1 MSSRRAV
8 IAGASGFIGR
18 ALVTELAAA
27 GWSVTRLVR
36 RPATRADEVSWDP
49 SSGTLD
55 PAALSG
61 ADVVINLSGASISRI
76 PWTRSVRESIVA
88 SRREATTTLVT
99 AINAAK
105 TTPDVFLSGSAV
117 GIYGDRG
124 DEDLTEKSTR
134 GTGFLADVVE
144 AWEATAVKAR
154 CRTVFLRTGLVLGD
168 GGALAPL
175 RLATSFFAGARVGS
189 GQQWW
194 PWISH
199 RDEIRAIVHLIDST
213 LSGAVNLVGPTPAR
227 SVELTSE
234 LARIMKRPHL
244 FVIPTVAI
252 GLLGD
257 AGRELL
263 LWSQKV
269 SPTALEKDGFV
280 FEHRTIAEALRWAIS
295 GTRR

>member
-18 ALVTELAAA
+18 ALVAELAAT

-36 RPATRADEVSWDP
+36 GPATGADEISWNP
-49 SSGTLD
+49 LTGVLD
-55 PAALSG
+55 PAVLSG
-61 ADVVINLSGASISRI
+61 ADAVINLSGASISQI
-76 PWTRSVRESIVA
+76 PWTRSARESIVA
-88 SRREATTTLVT
+88 SRREATTTLVN

-105 TTPDVFLSGSAV
+105 VTPKVFLSGSAV

-124 DEDLTEKSTR
+124 DEELTETSAR
-134 GTGFLADVVE
+134 GTGFLADVVD
-144 AWEATAVKAR
+144 AWEATASKAR
-154 CRTVFLRTGLVLGD
+154 CRTVYLRTGLVLGD

-189 GQQWW
+189 GKQWW

-199 RDEIRAIVHLIDST
+199 RDEVRAIVHLIDSK
-213 LSGAVNLVGPTPAR
+213 LAGAVNLVGPTPAH
-227 SVELTSE
+227 SVEVTRE
-234 LARIMKRPHL
+234 LARIMTRPHL
-244 FVIPTVAI
+244 FVIPAFAI

-263 LWSQKV
+263 LASQKIRA
-269 SPTALEKDGFV
+269 TALEKDGFV
-280 FEHRTIAEALRWAIS
+280 FEHRTVAEALRWVIS

>member
-1 MSSRRAV
+1 MANRHAV

-18 ALVTELAAA
+18 ALVSELTSA

-36 RPATRADEVSWDP
+36 GPATNDDEVSWNP
-49 SSGTLD
+49 QTGTLD
-55 PAALSG
+55 PAVLSG
-61 ADVVINLSGASISRI
+61 TDAIINLSGASISRM
-76 PWTRSVRESIVA
+76 PWTRAIRESIVA

-105 TTPDVFLSGSAV
+105 VAPKVFLSGSAV

-124 DEDLTEKSTR
+124 ESELTETSAR
-134 GTGFLADVVE
+134 GVGFLADVVE
-144 AWEATAVKAR
+144 AWEADASRAT

-168 GGALAPL
+168 GGALVPL
-175 RLATSFFAGARVGS
+175 RLATTFFAGARVGT

-199 RDEIRAIVHLIDST
+199 RDEVRAIVHLIDSKIK
-213 LSGAVNLVGPTPAR
+213 GAVNLVGPNPAR
-227 SVELTSE
+227 SVEVTRE

-244 FVIPTVAI
+244 FVIPTWAI

-263 LWSQKV
+263 LASQKIRA
-269 SPTALEKDGFV
+269 TALEKDGFA
-280 FEHRTIAEALRWAIS
+280 FEHQTVAEALRWAIAE
-295 GTRR
+295 TRR

>member
-18 ALVTELAAA
+18 ALVAELTAA
-27 GWSVTRLVR
+27 GWTITRLVR
-36 RPATRADEVSWDP
+36 GPVSRADEVSWDP
-49 SSGTLD
+49 QSGTLD
-55 PAALSG
+55 PAVLSG
-61 ADVVINLSGASISRI
+61 ADAVINLSGASISQI
-76 PWTRSVRESIVA
+76 PWTPAIRESIVS
-88 SRREATTTLVT
+88 SRREATTALVT

-105 TTPDVFLSGSAV
+105 VAPKVFLSGSAV

-124 DEDLTEKSTR
+124 ESELTETSPR
-134 GTGFLADVVE
+134 GAGFLADVVE
-144 AWEATAVKAR
+144 GWEVDASRAT

-175 RLATSFFAGARVGS
+175 RLATTFFAGARIGT

-199 RDEIRAIVHLIDST
+199 RDEVRAIVHLIDSKLT
-213 LSGAVNLVGPTPAR
+213 GAVNLVGPAPAR
-227 SVELTSE
+227 SVEVTRE
-234 LARIMKRPHL
+234 LARMMKRPHL
-244 FVIPTVAI
+244 FVIPAWAI

-263 LWSQKV
+263 LASQKIRA
-269 SPTALEKDGFV
+269 TALEIDGFV
-280 FEHRTIAEALRWAIS
+280 FEHRTVAEALRWAIAE
-295 GTRR
+295 TRR

>member
-1 MSSRRAV
+1 MSSRRVV

-18 ALVTELAAA
+18 ALVTELTAA

-36 RPATRADEVSWDP
+36 GPATRADEVSWDP
-49 SSGTLD
+49 ASGTLD

-61 ADVVINLSGASISRI
+61 ADAVINLSGASISRI

-99 AINAAK
+99 AINSAK
-105 TTPDVFLSGSAV
+105 STPKVFLSGSAV
-117 GIYGDRG
+117 GIYGGRG
-124 DEDLTEKSTR
+124 DEGLSETSAR

-144 AWEATAVKAR
+144 AWEANASTAR

-199 RDEIRAIVHLIDST
+199 RDEVRAIVHLIDST

-227 SVELTSE
+227 SVDVTRE

-244 FVIPTVAI
+244 FVIPAFAI

-269 SPTALEKDGFV
+269 SPTALEKDGFA
-280 FEHRTIAEALRWAIS
+280 FEHRTVAEALRWVIS
-295 GTRR
+295 GRRP

>member
-18 ALVTELAAA
+18 ALVAELTTA

-36 RPATRADEVSWDP
+36 GPASRSDEVSWDP
-49 SSGTLD
+49 QIGKLD
-55 PAALSG
+55 PAVLSG
-61 ADVVINLSGASISRI
+61 ADAIINLSGASISRI
-76 PWTRSVRESIVA
+76 PWTQSVRESIVA

-105 TTPDVFLSGSAV
+105 STPAVFLSGSAV

-124 DEDLTEKSTR
+124 DEELTETSPR
-134 GTGFLADVVE
+134 GAGFLADVTE
-144 AWEATAVKAR
+144 AWEAHASGAN
-154 CRTVFLRTGLVLGD
+154 CRTVYLRTGLVLGD

-175 RLATSFFAGARVGS
+175 RLATSFFAGARIGS

-199 RDEIRAIVHLIDST
+199 RDEVRAIVHLVDSK
-213 LSGAVNLVGPTPAR
+213 LVGAVNLVGPTPAH
-227 SVELTSE
+227 SVEVTRE

-244 FVIPTVAI
+244 FVIPSFAV
-252 GLLGD
+252 GLMGD

-263 LWSQKV
+263 LASQKIRA
-269 SPTALEKDGFV
+269 TALEKDGFV
-280 FEHRTIAEALRWAIS
+280 FEHRTVVEALRWAIS
-295 GTRR
+295 GKRR

>member
-18 ALVTELAAA
+18 ALVTELTSAD
-27 GWSVTRLVR
+27 WTVTRLVR
-36 RPATRADEVSWDP
+36 GPATGANEVSWNP
-49 SSGTLD
+49 LTGTLD
-55 PAALSG
+55 PTALSG
-61 ADVVINLSGASISRI
+61 ADAVINLSGSSISRI
-76 PWTRSVRESIVA
+76 PWTRSVRESIAA

-105 TTPDVFLSGSAV
+105 STPAVFLSGSAV

-124 DEDLTEKSTR
+124 DEDLTETSKR
-134 GTGFLADVVE
+134 GTGFLADVVD
-144 AWEATAVKAR
+144 AWESNASKAR

-189 GQQWW
+189 GKQWW

-199 RDEIRAIVHLIDST
+199 RDEIRAIVHLIDSK

-227 SVELTSE
+227 SVDVTRE

-244 FVIPTVAI
+244 FVIPAFAI
-252 GLLGD
+252 GLIGD

-263 LWSQKV
+263 LASQKIRA
-269 SPTALEKDGFV
+269 TALEKDGFV
-280 FEHRTIAEALRWAIS
+280 FEHQTVSDALRWVVS
-295 GTRR
+295 GKLR

>member
-18 ALVTELAAA
+18 ALVAELTRA
-27 GWSVTRLVR
+27 GWAVTRLVR
-36 RPATRADEVSWDP
+36 GPVSRADEVSWDP
-49 SSGTLD
+49 QSGTLD
-55 PAALSG
+55 PAVLS
-61 ADVVINLSGASISRI
+61 AVDAVINLSGASISQI
-76 PWTRSVRESIVA
+76 PWTPAIRESIVS
-88 SRREATTTLVT
+88 SRREATTALVT

-105 TTPDVFLSGSAV
+105 VAPKVFLSGSAV

-124 DEDLTEKSTR
+124 ESELTETSPR
-134 GTGFLADVVE
+134 GAGFLADVVE
-144 AWEATAVKAR
+144 GWEVDASRAT

-175 RLATSFFAGARVGS
+175 RLATTFFAGARIGT

-199 RDEIRAIVHLIDST
+199 RDEVRAIVHLIDSKLT
-213 LSGAVNLVGPTPAR
+213 GAVNLVGPAPAR
-227 SVELTSE
+227 SVEVTRD

-244 FVIPTVAI
+244 FVIPAWAI

-263 LWSQKV
+263 LASQKIRA
-269 SPTALEKDGFV
+269 TALEIDGFV
-280 FEHRTIAEALRWAIS
+280 FEHRTVAEALRWAIAE
-295 GTRR
+295 TRR

>member
-18 ALVTELAAA
+18 ALVAELKSA

-36 RPATRADEVSWDP
+36 GSASGADEVSWEP
-49 SSGTLD
+49 TSGTLD

-61 ADVVINLSGASISRI
+61 ADAVINLSGASISRI
-76 PWTRSVRESIVA
+76 PWTRSVRESIVE

-99 AINAAK
+99 AINSA
-105 TTPDVFLSGSAV
+105 TSTPTVFLSGSAV

-124 DEDLTEKSTR
+124 DEELTETSAR
-134 GTGFLADVVE
+134 GSGFLADVVDQ
-144 AWEATAVKAR
+144 WEADASKAR

-175 RLATSFFAGARVGS
+175 RLATSLFAGARVGS
-189 GQQWW
+189 GRQWW

-199 RDEIRAIVHLIDST
+199 RDEVRAIVHLIDSK

-227 SVELTSE
+227 SVEVTRE

-244 FVIPTVAI
+244 FVIPAFAI

-263 LWSQKV
+263 VASQKIRA
-269 SPTALEKDGFV
+269 SALEKDGFV
-280 FEHRTIAEALRWAIS
+280 FEHRSVAEALRWVI
-295 GTRR
+295 GGKRP

>member
-18 ALVTELAAA
+18 ALVAELTTA

-36 RPATRADEVSWDP
+36 GPASRSDEVSWDP
-49 SSGTLD
+49 QIGKLD
-55 PAALSG
+55 PAVLSG
-61 ADVVINLSGASISRI
+61 ADAIINLSGASISRI
-76 PWTRSVRESIVA
+76 PWTQSVRESIVA

-105 TTPDVFLSGSAV
+105 STPAVFLSGSAV

-124 DEDLTEKSTR
+124 DEELTETSPR
-134 GTGFLADVVE
+134 GAGFLADVTE
-144 AWEATAVKAR
+144 AWEAHASGAN
-154 CRTVFLRTGLVLGD
+154 CRTVYLRTGLVLGD

-175 RLATSFFAGARVGS
+175 RLATSFFAGARIGS

-199 RDEIRAIVHLIDST
+199 RDEVRAIVHLIDSK
-213 LSGAVNLVGPTPAR
+213 LKGAVNLVGPTPAR
-227 SVELTSE
+227 SVEVTRE

-244 FVIPTVAI
+244 FVIPSFAI
-252 GLLGD
+252 GLMGD

-263 LWSQKV
+263 LASQKIRA
-269 SPTALEKDGFV
+269 TALEKDGFV
-280 FEHRTIAEALRWAIS
+280 FEHRTVVDALHWAIS
-295 GTRR
+295 EKRR

>member
-18 ALVTELAAA
+18 ALVAELTAA
-27 GWSVTRLVR
+27 GWTVTRLVR
-36 RPATRADEVSWDP
+36 GAATRADEISWDP
-49 SSGTLD
+49 QIGKLD
-55 PAALSG
+55 PAVLSG
-61 ADVVINLSGASISRI
+61 ADAIINLSGASISRI
-76 PWTRSVRESIVA
+76 PWTPSVRESIVA

-105 TTPDVFLSGSAV
+105 VTPSTFLSGSAV

-124 DEDLTEKSTR
+124 DEELTETSAR
-134 GTGFLADVVE
+134 GAGFLADVTE
-144 AWEATAVKAR
+144 EWEAHASGAN
-154 CRTVFLRTGLVLGD
+154 CRTVYLRTGLVLGD

-199 RDEIRAIVHLIDST
+199 RDEVRAIVHLIDSK
-213 LSGAVNLVGPTPAR
+213 LKGAVNLVGPTPAR
-227 SVELTSE
+227 SVEVTRE

-244 FVIPTVAI
+244 FVIPSFAI
-252 GLLGD
+252 GLMGD

-263 LWSQKV
+263 LASQKIRA
-269 SPTALEKDGFV
+269 TALEKDGFV
-280 FEHRTIAEALRWAIS
+280 FEHRTVVDALHWAIS
-295 GTRR
+295 EKRR

>member
-18 ALVTELAAA
+18 ALVAELTTA

-36 RPATRADEVSWDP
+36 GPASRSDEVSWDP
-49 SSGTLD
+49 QIGKLD
-55 PAALSG
+55 PAVLSG
-61 ADVVINLSGASISRI
+61 AYAIINLSGASISRI
-76 PWTRSVRESIVA
+76 PWTQSVRESIVA

-105 TTPDVFLSGSAV
+105 STPAVFLSGSAV

-124 DEDLTEKSTR
+124 DEELTETSPR
-134 GTGFLADVVE
+134 GAGFLADVTE
-144 AWEATAVKAR
+144 AWEAHASGAN
-154 CRTVFLRTGLVLGD
+154 CRTVYLRTGLVLGD

-175 RLATSFFAGARVGS
+175 RLATSFFAGARIGS

-199 RDEIRAIVHLIDST
+199 RDEVRAIVHLIDSK
-213 LSGAVNLVGPTPAR
+213 LVGAVNLVGPTPAR
-227 SVELTSE
+227 SVEVTRE

-244 FVIPTVAI
+244 FVIPSFAI
-252 GLLGD
+252 GIMGD

-263 LWSQKV
+263 LASQKIRA
-269 SPTALEKDGFV
+269 TALEKDGFV
-280 FEHRTIAEALRWAIS
+280 FEHRTVVDALRWAIS
-295 GTRR
+295 GMRR

>member
-18 ALVTELAAA
+18 ALVAELYER
-27 GWSVTRLVR
+27 GWQVTLLVR
-36 RPATRADEVSWDP
+36 HGSREPREVEWNPVTGELSPWII
-49 SSGTLD
+49 
-55 PAALSG
+55 SG
-61 ADVVINLSGASISRI
+61 ADAVINLSGASISQI
-76 PWTRSVRESIVA
+76 PWTRTVRESIVA
-88 SRREATTTLVT
+88 SRREATTTLVN

-105 TTPDVFLSGSAV
+105 VTPKVFLSGSAV

-124 DEDLTEKSTR
+124 DAELTETSAR
-134 GTGFLADVVE
+134 GTGFLADVVD
-144 AWEATAVKAR
+144 AWEATASKAR
-154 CRTVFLRTGLVLGD
+154 CRTVYLRTGLVLGN

-199 RDEIRAIVHLIDST
+199 RDEVRAIVHLIDSK
-213 LSGAVNLVGPTPAR
+213 LAGAVNLVGPTPAR
-227 SVELTSE
+227 SVEVTRE

-244 FVIPTVAI
+244 FVIPAFAI

-263 LWSQKV
+263 LASQKIRA
-269 SPTALEKDGFV
+269 TALEKDGFV
-280 FEHRTIAEALRWAIS
+280 FEHRTVAEALRWVIS

>member
-1 MSSRRAV
+1 MSTRRAV

-18 ALVTELAAA
+18 ALVTELVES

-36 RPATRADEVSWDP
+36 GPATSDEEVSWNP
-49 SSGTLD
+49 QTGTLD

-61 ADVVINLSGASISRI
+61 VDAVINLSGASISQM
-76 PWTRSVRESIVA
+76 PWTKSIRESIVA
-88 SRREATTTLVT
+88 SRHEATSTLVS
-99 AINAAK
+99 ALNAAK
-105 TTPDVFLSGSAV
+105 VTPRVFLSGSAV
-117 GIYGDRG
+117 GIYGDRM
-124 DEDLTEKSTR
+124 DESLTEKSPR

-144 AWEATAVKAR
+144 GWEADAIQAK

-175 RLATSFFAGARVGS
+175 RLATSLFAGARVGS

-194 PWISH
+194 PWISN
-199 RDEIRAIVHLIDST
+199 RDEIRAIVHLIDSKLT
-213 LSGAVNLVGPTPAR
+213 GAVNLVGPTPAR
-227 SVELTSE
+227 SVEVTRE

-244 FVIPTVAI
+244 FVIPAFVI
-252 GLLGD
+252 GLIGD

-269 SPTALEKDGFV
+269 SSSALEKDGFV
-280 FEHRTIAEALRWAIS
+280 FEHRTVADALRWAIS
-295 GTRR
+295 SKNR

>member
-18 ALVTELAAA
+18 ALVAELTAA
-27 GWSVTRLVR
+27 GWSITRLVR
-36 RPATRADEVSWDP
+36 GPATRSDEVTWDP

-55 PAALSG
+55 PAAISG
-61 ADVVINLSGASISRI
+61 ADAVISLSGASISRI
-76 PWTRSVRESIVA
+76 PWTRSVRYSIVA

-105 TTPDVFLSGSAV
+105 STPAVFLSGSAV

-124 DEDLTEKSTR
+124 DEDLTEKSKR
-134 GTGFLADVVE
+134 GTGFLADVVD
-144 AWEATAVKAR
+144 AWETNASNAR
-154 CRTVFLRTGLVLGD
+154 CRTVLLRTGLVLGD

-189 GQQWW
+189 GKQWW

-199 RDEIRAIVHLIDST
+199 RDEIRAIVHLIDSK

-227 SVELTSE
+227 SVDVTRE

-244 FVIPTVAI
+244 FVIPAFVI
-252 GLLGD
+252 GLIGD

-263 LWSQKV
+263 LASQKIRA
-269 SPTALEKDGFV
+269 TALEKDGFV
-280 FEHRTIAEALRWAIS
+280 FEHPTVSDALRWVIS
-295 GTRR
+295 GKLR

>member
-18 ALVTELAAA
+18 ALVAELAAT

-36 RPATRADEVSWDP
+36 GPATGADEVSWNP
-49 SSGTLD
+49 LTGVLD
-55 PAALSG
+55 PAVLSG
-61 ADVVINLSGASISRI
+61 ADAVINLSGASISQI
-76 PWTRSVRESIVA
+76 PWTRSARESIVA
-88 SRREATTTLVT
+88 SRREATTTLVN

-105 TTPDVFLSGSAV
+105 VTPKVFLSGSAV

-124 DEDLTEKSTR
+124 DEELTETSAR
-134 GTGFLADVVE
+134 GTGFLADVVD
-144 AWEATAVKAR
+144 AWEATASKAR
-154 CRTVFLRTGLVLGD
+154 CRTVYLRTGLVLGD

-189 GQQWW
+189 GKQWW

-199 RDEIRAIVHLIDST
+199 RDEVRAIVHLIDSK
-213 LSGAVNLVGPTPAR
+213 LAGAVNLVGPTPAH
-227 SVELTSE
+227 SVEVTSE

-244 FVIPTVAI
+244 FVIPAFAI

-263 LWSQKV
+263 LASQKIRA
-269 SPTALEKDGFV
+269 TALEKDGFV
-280 FEHRTIAEALRWAIS
+280 FEHRTVAEALRWVIS

>member
-18 ALVTELAAA
+18 ALVAELTAA
-27 GWSVTRLVR
+27 GWTVTRLVR
-36 RPATRADEVSWDP
+36 GAATRADEISWDP
-49 SSGTLD
+49 QIGKLD
-55 PAALSG
+55 PAVLSG
-61 ADVVINLSGASISRI
+61 ADAIINLSGASISRI
-76 PWTRSVRESIVA
+76 PWTQSIRESIAA

-105 TTPDVFLSGSAV
+105 VTPSTFLSGSAV
-117 GIYGDRG
+117 GIYGNRG
-124 DEDLTEKSTR
+124 DEELTETSAR
-134 GTGFLADVVE
+134 GAGFLADVTE
-144 AWEATAVKAR
+144 EWEAHASGAN
-154 CRTVFLRTGLVLGD
+154 CRTVYLRTGLVLGD

-199 RDEIRAIVHLIDST
+199 RDEVRAIVHLIDSK
-213 LSGAVNLVGPTPAR
+213 LKGAVNLVGPTPAR
-227 SVELTSE
+227 SVEVTRE

-244 FVIPTVAI
+244 FVIPSFAI
-252 GLLGD
+252 GLMGD

-263 LWSQKV
+263 LASQKIRA
-269 SPTALEKDGFV
+269 TALEKDGFV
-280 FEHRTIAEALRWAIS
+280 FEHRTVVEALRWAIL
-295 GTRR
+295 GKRR

>member
-18 ALVTELAAA
+18 ALVAELTAA

-36 RPATRADEVSWDP
+36 RPATRADEISWDP
-49 SSGTLD
+49 QIGKLD
-55 PAALSG
+55 PAVLSG
-61 ADVVINLSGASISRI
+61 ADAIINLSGASISRI
-76 PWTRSVRESIVA
+76 PWTRSIRESIVK

-105 TTPDVFLSGSAV
+105 VTPSAFLSGSAV

-124 DEDLTEKSTR
+124 DEELTETSAR
-134 GTGFLADVVE
+134 GAGFLADVTE
-144 AWEATAVKAR
+144 AWEAHASGAN
-154 CRTVFLRTGLVLGD
+154 CRTVYLRTGLVLGD

-199 RDEIRAIVHLIDST
+199 RDEVRAIVHLIDSK
-213 LSGAVNLVGPTPAR
+213 LKGAVNLVGPTPAR
-227 SVELTSE
+227 SVEVTRE

-244 FVIPTVAI
+244 FVIPSFAI
-252 GLLGD
+252 GLMGD

-263 LWSQKV
+263 LASQKIRA
-269 SPTALEKDGFV
+269 TALEKDGFV
-280 FEHRTIAEALRWAIS
+280 FEHRTVVDALRWAIS
-295 GTRR
+295 GKRR

>member
-1 MSSRRAV
+1 MVSRRAV

-18 ALVTELAAA
+18 ALVAELAGA
-27 GWSVTRLVR
+27 GWAVTRLVR
-36 RPATRADEVSWDP
+36 GPAAGTDEVSWDP
-49 SSGTLD
+49 LTGVLD
-55 PAALSG
+55 PAVLSG
-61 ADVVINLSGASISRI
+61 ADAVINLSGASISQI

-88 SRREATTTLVT
+88 SRREATTTLVN

-105 TTPDVFLSGSAV
+105 VSPKVFLSGSAV

-124 DEDLTEKSTR
+124 DEELTETSAR
-134 GTGFLADVVE
+134 GTGFLANVVD
-144 AWEATAVKAR
+144 AWEATASKAR

-189 GQQWW
+189 GKQWW

-199 RDEIRAIVHLIDST
+199 RDEVRAIVHLIDSK
-213 LSGAVNLVGPTPAR
+213 LAGAVNLVGPTPAR
-227 SVELTSE
+227 SVEVTRE

-244 FVIPTVAI
+244 FVIPAFAI

-263 LWSQKV
+263 LTSQKIRA
-269 SPTALEKDGFV
+269 TALEKDGFV
-280 FEHRTIAEALRWAIS
+280 FEHRTVAEALRWVIS

>member
-1 MSSRRAV
+1 MVSRRAV

-18 ALVTELAAA
+18 ALVAELTGA
-27 GWSVTRLVR
+27 GWAVTRLVR
-36 RPATRADEVSWDP
+36 GPATGTDEVSWDP
-49 SSGTLD
+49 LTGVLD
-55 PAALSG
+55 PAVLSG
-61 ADVVINLSGASISRI
+61 ADAVINLSGASISQI

-99 AINAAK
+99 AINSAASSPK
-105 TTPDVFLSGSAV
+105 VFLSGSAV
-117 GIYGDRG
+117 GIYGGRG
-124 DEDLTEKSTR
+124 DESLSESSAR

-144 AWEATAVKAR
+144 AWESNASKAR

-199 RDEIRAIVHLIDST
+199 RDEVRAIVHLIDSK

-227 SVELTSE
+227 SVEVTRE

-244 FVIPTVAI
+244 FVIPAFAI
-252 GLLGD
+252 GLLGA

-280 FEHRTIAEALRWAIS
+280 FEHRTVAEALRWVIA

>member
-18 ALVTELAAA
+18 VLVAELAAT

-36 RPATRADEVSWDP
+36 GPATGADEVSWNP
-49 SSGTLD
+49 LTGVLD
-55 PAALSG
+55 PAVLSG
-61 ADVVINLSGASISRI
+61 ADAVINLSGASISQI
-76 PWTRSVRESIVA
+76 PWTRSARESIVA
-88 SRREATTTLVT
+88 SRREATTTLVN
-99 AINAAK
+99 AINTAK
-105 TTPDVFLSGSAV
+105 VTPKVFLSGSAV

-124 DEDLTEKSTR
+124 DEELTETSVR
-134 GTGFLADVVE
+134 GTGFLADVVD
-144 AWEATAVKAR
+144 AWEATASKAR
-154 CRTVFLRTGLVLGD
+154 CRTVYLRTGLVLGD

-189 GQQWW
+189 GKQWW

-199 RDEIRAIVHLIDST
+199 RDEVRAIVHLIDSK
-213 LSGAVNLVGPTPAR
+213 LAGAVNLVGPTPAR
-227 SVELTSE
+227 SVEVTRE
-234 LARIMKRPHL
+234 LARIMTRPHL
-244 FVIPTVAI
+244 FVIPAFAI

-263 LWSQKV
+263 LASQKIRA
-269 SPTALEKDGFV
+269 TALEKDGFV
-280 FEHRTIAEALRWAIS
+280 FEHRTVAEALRWVIS

>member
-18 ALVTELAAA
+18 ALVAELTRA
-27 GWSVTRLVR
+27 GWAVTRLVR
-36 RPATRADEVSWDP
+36 GPASRADEVSWDP
-49 SSGTLD
+49 QSGTLD
-55 PAALSG
+55 PSVLSG
-61 ADVVINLSGASISRI
+61 ADAVINLSGASISRM
-76 PWTRSVRESIVA
+76 PWTPAIRESIVA

-99 AINAAK
+99 AINSAK
-105 TTPDVFLSGSAV
+105 VAPKVFLSGSAV

-124 DEDLTEKSTR
+124 DSELTETSAR
-134 GTGFLADVVE
+134 GAGFLADVVE
-144 AWEATAVKAR
+144 GWEADASRAT

-175 RLATSFFAGARVGS
+175 RLATMFFAGARIGI

-199 RDEIRAIVHLIDST
+199 RDEVRAIVHLIDSK
-213 LSGAVNLVGPTPAR
+213 LRGAVNLVGPTPAR
-227 SVELTSE
+227 SVEVTRE

-244 FVIPTVAI
+244 FVIPSFAI
-252 GLLGD
+252 GLMGD

-263 LWSQKV
+263 LASQKIRA
-269 SPTALEKDGFV
+269 TALEKDGFV
-280 FEHRTIAEALRWAIS
+280 FEHRTVVDALRWAIS
-295 GTRR
+295 GKRR